1 MNRKPLLILLSII
14 VAGLAAGCI
23 LKYSRQSHARE
34 YSRQFF
40 AMDTVM
46 SFTAYGERG
55 EEAVEAAVQEVERL
69 DALLSTGIAE
79 SEVSRINAS
88 GAGDLSEDTEKILSE
103 GLAIWKQ
110 TGGLF
115 DVTIYPLMQ
124 LWGFPTGNYH
134 VPTEEELK
142 QTMSL
147 VDSSKVILD
156 GNHVTLGEKQ
166 KMDLGG
172 IAKGYTSNRI
182 MEIFQEY
189 GVTSAMVSLGGNVQ
203 TLGKKPDGTD
213 WQVGIQNPDNV
224 QGDLLGAVAVQD
236 QAVITSGGYERYFE
250 ENGQT
255 YKRFDTA
262 FWSKA
267 FYPLAI
273 LVMLLLSMPFAYQNA
288 RAGGMAIK
296 IFCGIMIGI
305 FYYALNNL
313 FAFMSALDSVPSII
327 SAILPSVMMT
337 LAAIIA
343 MWYVERR
350 S

>member
-1 MNRKPLLILLSII
+1 MPGNIQDSSLPW
-14 VAGLAAGCI
+14 
-23 LKYSRQSHARE
+23 
-34 YSRQFF
+34 
-40 AMDTVM
+40 DTVM

-88 GAGDLSEDTEKILSE
+88 GEGDLSEDTEKILSE

-134 VPTEEELK
+134 VPTKEELK

-236 QAVITSGGYERYFE
+236 QAVVTSGGYERYFE

-255 YKRFDTA
+255 YIHILDPRTGCPAESGLASVTIVSSNGMLADALSTSLYIMGLDEAEAYWRIYADEFDM
-262 FWSKA
+262 
-267 FYPLAI
+267 Y
-273 LVMLLLSMPFAYQNA
+273 
-288 RAGGMAIK
+288 
-296 IFCGIMIGI
+296 
-305 FYYALNNL
+305 
-313 FAFMSALDSVPSII
+313 
-327 SAILPSVMMT
+327 
-337 LAAIIA
+337 
-343 MWYVERR
+343 
-350 S
+350 

>member
-88 GAGDLSEDTEKILSE
+88 GEGDLSEDTEKILSE
-103 GLAIWKQ
+103 GLTIWKQ

-134 VPTEEELK
+134 VPTKEELK

-147 VDSSKVILD
+147 VDSSEVILD

-255 YKRFDTA
+255 YIHILDPRTGCPAESGLASVTIVSSNGMLADALSTSLYIMGLDEAEAYWRIYADEFDMILMTDDGTVYVTEGIRDRFRT
-262 FWSKA
+262 KGKMEVL
-267 FYPLAI
+267 YREEP
-273 LVMLLLSMPFAYQNA
+273 
-288 RAGGMAIK
+288 
-296 IFCGIMIGI
+296 
-305 FYYALNNL
+305 
-313 FAFMSALDSVPSII
+313 
-327 SAILPSVMMT
+327 
-337 LAAIIA
+337 
-343 MWYVERR
+343 
-350 S
+350 

>member
-34 YSRQFF
+34 YSRQLF

-88 GAGDLSEDTEKILSE
+88 GEGDLSEDTEKILSE
-103 GLAIWKQ
+103 GLTIWKQ

-134 VPTEEELK
+134 VPTKEKLK

-255 YKRFDTA
+255 YIHILDPRTGCPAESGLASVTIVSSNGMLADALSTSLYIMGLDEAEAYWRIYADEFDMILMTDDGTVYVTEGIRDRFRT
-262 FWSKA
+262 KGKMEVL
-267 FYPLAI
+267 YREEP
-273 LVMLLLSMPFAYQNA
+273 
-288 RAGGMAIK
+288 
-296 IFCGIMIGI
+296 
-305 FYYALNNL
+305 
-313 FAFMSALDSVPSII
+313 
-327 SAILPSVMMT
+327 
-337 LAAIIA
+337 
-343 MWYVERR
+343 
-350 S
+350 

>member
-88 GAGDLSEDTEKILSE
+88 GEGDLSEDTEKILSE
-103 GLAIWKQ
+103 GLTIWKQ

-255 YKRFDTA
+255 YIHILDPRTGCPAESGLASVTIVSSNGMLADALSTSLYIMGLDEAEAYWRIYADEFD
-262 FWSKA
+262 
-267 FYPLAI
+267 
-273 LVMLLLSMPFAYQNA
+273 LLPVTLPAMYL
-288 RAGGMAIK
+288 
-296 IFCGIMIGI
+296 MI
-305 FYYALNNL
+305 
-313 FAFMSALDSVPSII
+313 
-327 SAILPSVMMT
+327 
-337 LAAIIA
+337 
-343 MWYVERR
+343 
-350 S
+350 

>member
-88 GAGDLSEDTEKILSE
+88 GEGDLSEDTEKILSE

-147 VDSSKVILD
+147 VDSSEVILD

-236 QAVITSGGYERYFE
+236 QAVITSGGYGRYFE

-255 YKRFDTA
+255 YIHILDPRTGCPAESGLASVTIVSSNGMLADALSTSLYIMGLDEAEAYWRIYADEFDMILMTDDGTVYVTEGIRDRFRT
-262 FWSKA
+262 KGKMEVL
-267 FYPLAI
+267 YREEP
-273 LVMLLLSMPFAYQNA
+273 
-288 RAGGMAIK
+288 
-296 IFCGIMIGI
+296 
-305 FYYALNNL
+305 
-313 FAFMSALDSVPSII
+313 
-327 SAILPSVMMT
+327 
-337 LAAIIA
+337 
-343 MWYVERR
+343 
-350 S
+350 

>member
-1 MNRKPLLILLSII
+1 
-14 VAGLAAGCI
+14 
-23 LKYSRQSHARE
+23 
-34 YSRQFF
+34 
-40 AMDTVM
+40 M
-46 SFTAYGERG
+46 SLTAYGERG

-88 GAGDLSEDTEKILSE
+88 GEGDLSEDTKKILSE
-103 GLAIWKQ
+103 GLTIWKQ

-134 VPTEEELK
+134 VPTKEELK

-255 YKRFDTA
+255 YIHILDPRTGCPAESGLASVTIVSSNGMLADALSTSLYIMGPDEAEAYWRIYADEFDMIVMTDEGTVYVTEGILDRFRT
-262 FWSKA
+262 KGK
-267 FYPLAI
+267 
-273 LVMLLLSMPFAYQNA
+273 MELL
-288 RAGGMAIK
+288 
-296 IFCGIMIGI
+296 
-305 FYYALNNL
+305 
-313 FAFMSALDSVPSII
+313 
-327 SAILPSVMMT
+327 
-337 LAAIIA
+337 
-343 MWYVERR
+343 
-350 S
+350 

>member
-88 GAGDLSEDTEKILSE
+88 GEGDLSEDTEKILSE
-103 GLAIWKQ
+103 GLTIWKQ

-134 VPTEEELK
+134 VPTKEELK

-147 VDSSKVILD
+147 VDSSEVILD

-255 YKRFDTA
+255 YIHILDPRTGCPAESGLTSVTIVSSNGMLADALSTSLYIMGLDEAEAYWRIYADEFDMILMTDDGTVYVTEGIRDRFRT
-262 FWSKA
+262 KGKMEVL
-267 FYPLAI
+267 YREEP
-273 LVMLLLSMPFAYQNA
+273 
-288 RAGGMAIK
+288 
-296 IFCGIMIGI
+296 
-305 FYYALNNL
+305 
-313 FAFMSALDSVPSII
+313 
-327 SAILPSVMMT
+327 
-337 LAAIIA
+337 
-343 MWYVERR
+343 
-350 S
+350 

>member
-1 MNRKPLLILLSII
+1 MIRKPLLILLSII

-34 YSRQFF
+34 YSRQLF

-88 GAGDLSEDTEKILSE
+88 GEGDLSEDTEKILSE
-103 GLAIWKQ
+103 GLTIWKQ

-134 VPTEEELK
+134 VPTKEELK
-142 QTMSL
+142 QTTSL

-255 YKRFDTA
+255 YIHILDPRTGCPAESGLASVTIVSSNGMLADALSTSLYIMGLDEAEAYWRIYADEFDMILMTDDGTVYVTEGIRDRFRT
-262 FWSKA
+262 KGKMEVL
-267 FYPLAI
+267 YREEP
-273 LVMLLLSMPFAYQNA
+273 
-288 RAGGMAIK
+288 
-296 IFCGIMIGI
+296 
-305 FYYALNNL
+305 
-313 FAFMSALDSVPSII
+313 
-327 SAILPSVMMT
+327 
-337 LAAIIA
+337 
-343 MWYVERR
+343 
-350 S
+350 

>member
-1 MNRKPLLILLSII
+1 
-14 VAGLAAGCI
+14 
-23 LKYSRQSHARE
+23 
-34 YSRQFF
+34 
-40 AMDTVM
+40 M

-88 GAGDLSEDTEKILSE
+88 GEGDLSEDTEKILSE

-134 VPTEEELK
+134 VPTKEELK

-189 GVTSAMVSLGGNVQ
+189 GVTSAHGVPWRKCADA
-203 TLGKKPDGTD
+203 GKETG
-213 WQVGIQNPDNV
+213 W
-224 QGDLLGAVAVQD
+224 
-236 QAVITSGGYERYFE
+236 
-250 ENGQT
+250 NG
-255 YKRFDTA
+255 
-262 FWSKA
+262 
-267 FYPLAI
+267 LA
-273 LVMLLLSMPFAYQNA
+273 
-288 RAGGMAIK
+288 G
-296 IFCGIMIGI
+296 
-305 FYYALNNL
+305 
-313 FAFMSALDSVPSII
+313 
-327 SAILPSVMMT
+327 
-337 LAAIIA
+337 
-343 MWYVERR
+343 WYSE

>member
-88 GAGDLSEDTEKILSE
+88 GEGDLSEDTEKILSE
-103 GLAIWKQ
+103 GLTIWKQ

-134 VPTEEELK
+134 VPTKEELK

-255 YKRFDTA
+255 YIHILDPRTGCPAESGLASVTIVSSNGMLADALSTSLYIMGLDEAEAYWRIYADEFDM
-262 FWSKA
+262 
-267 FYPLAI
+267 I
-273 LVMLLLSMPFAYQNA
+273 LMTDDGTHFMEYLLL
-288 RAGGMAIK
+288 
-296 IFCGIMIGI
+296 
-305 FYYALNNL
+305 
-313 FAFMSALDSVPSII
+313 
-327 SAILPSVMMT
+327 
-337 LAAIIA
+337 
-343 MWYVERR
+343 
-350 S
+350 

>member
-14 VAGLAAGCI
+14 VAGLVAGCV

-34 YSRQFF
+34 YSKQFF

-88 GAGDLSEDTEKILSE
+88 GEGDLSEDTEKILSE

-147 VDSSKVILD
+147 VDSSEVILD

-255 YKRFDTA
+255 YIHILDPRTGCPAESGLASVTIVSSNGMLADALSTSLYIMGLDEAEAYWRIYADEFDMILMTDDGTVYVTEGIRDRFRT
-262 FWSKA
+262 KGKMEVL
-267 FYPLAI
+267 YREEP
-273 LVMLLLSMPFAYQNA
+273 
-288 RAGGMAIK
+288 
-296 IFCGIMIGI
+296 
-305 FYYALNNL
+305 
-313 FAFMSALDSVPSII
+313 
-327 SAILPSVMMT
+327 
-337 LAAIIA
+337 
-343 MWYVERR
+343 
-350 S
+350 

>member
-14 VAGLAAGCI
+14 VAGLAAGCV

-88 GAGDLSEDTEKILSE
+88 GEGDLSEDTEKILSE

-147 VDSSKVILD
+147 VDSSKVILA

-255 YKRFDTA
+255 YIHILDPRTGCPAESGLASVTIVSSNGMLADALSTSLYIMGLDEAEAYWRIYADEFDMILMTDDGTVYVTEGIRDRFRT
-262 FWSKA
+262 KGKMEVL
-267 FYPLAI
+267 YREEP
-273 LVMLLLSMPFAYQNA
+273 
-288 RAGGMAIK
+288 
-296 IFCGIMIGI
+296 
-305 FYYALNNL
+305 
-313 FAFMSALDSVPSII
+313 
-327 SAILPSVMMT
+327 
-337 LAAIIA
+337 
-343 MWYVERR
+343 
-350 S
+350 

>member
-1 MNRKPLLILLSII
+1 
-14 VAGLAAGCI
+14 
-23 LKYSRQSHARE
+23 
-34 YSRQFF
+34 
-40 AMDTVM
+40 M

-88 GAGDLSEDTEKILSE
+88 GEGDLSEDTEKILSE
-103 GLAIWKQ
+103 GLTIWKQ

-134 VPTEEELK
+134 VPTKEELK
-142 QTMSL
+142 QTTSL

-255 YKRFDTA
+255 YIHILDPRTGCPAESGLASVTIVSSNGMLADALSTSLYIMGLDEAEAYWRIYADEFDMILMTDDGTVYVTEGIRDRFRTKR
-262 FWSKA
+262 KMEVL
-267 FYPLAI
+267 YREEP
-273 LVMLLLSMPFAYQNA
+273 
-288 RAGGMAIK
+288 
-296 IFCGIMIGI
+296 
-305 FYYALNNL
+305 
-313 FAFMSALDSVPSII
+313 
-327 SAILPSVMMT
+327 
-337 LAAIIA
+337 
-343 MWYVERR
+343 
-350 S
+350 

>member
-88 GAGDLSEDTEKILSE
+88 GEGDLSEDTEKILSE
-103 GLAIWKQ
+103 GLTIWKQ

-134 VPTEEELK
+134 VPTKEELK

-156 GNHVTLGEKQ
+156 GNYVTLGEKQ

-255 YKRFDTA
+255 YIHILDPRTGCPA
-262 FWSKA
+262 ESG
-267 FYPLAI
+267 LASVTI
-273 LVMLLLSMPFAYQNA
+273 VSSNAMLGVALSTSRCGRGRDDAEA
-288 RAGGMAIK
+288 EGG
-296 IFCGIMIGI
+296 
-305 FYYALNNL
+305 L
-313 FAFMSALDSVPSII
+313 
-327 SAILPSVMMT
+327 
-337 LAAIIA
+337 
-343 MWYVERR
+343 
-350 S
+350 

>member
-88 GAGDLSEDTEKILSE
+88 GEGDLSEDTEKILSE

-134 VPTEEELK
+134 VPTKEELK

-147 VDSSKVILD
+147 VDSSEVILD

-255 YKRFDTA
+255 YIHILDPRTGCPAESGLASVTIVSSNGMLADALSTSLYIMGLDEAEAYWRIYADEFDMILMTDDGTVYVTEGIRDRFRT
-262 FWSKA
+262 KGKMEVL
-267 FYPLAI
+267 YREEP
-273 LVMLLLSMPFAYQNA
+273 
-288 RAGGMAIK
+288 
-296 IFCGIMIGI
+296 
-305 FYYALNNL
+305 
-313 FAFMSALDSVPSII
+313 
-327 SAILPSVMMT
+327 
-337 LAAIIA
+337 
-343 MWYVERR
+343 
-350 S
+350 

>member
-1 MNRKPLLILLSII
+1 
-14 VAGLAAGCI
+14 
-23 LKYSRQSHARE
+23 
-34 YSRQFF
+34 
-40 AMDTVM
+40 M

-69 DALLSTGIAE
+69 DALLSTGSVE

-88 GAGDLSEDTEKILSE
+88 GEGDLSEDTEKILSE
-103 GLAIWKQ
+103 GLTIWKQ

-134 VPTEEELK
+134 VPTKEELK

-147 VDSSKVILD
+147 VDSSEVILD

-255 YKRFDTA
+255 YIHILDPRTGCPAESGLTSVTIVSSNGMLADALSTSLYIMGLDEAEAYWRIYADEFDMILMTDDGTVYVTEGIRDRFRT
-262 FWSKA
+262 KGKMEVL
-267 FYPLAI
+267 YREEP
-273 LVMLLLSMPFAYQNA
+273 
-288 RAGGMAIK
+288 
-296 IFCGIMIGI
+296 
-305 FYYALNNL
+305 
-313 FAFMSALDSVPSII
+313 
-327 SAILPSVMMT
+327 
-337 LAAIIA
+337 
-343 MWYVERR
+343 
-350 S
+350 

>member
-1 MNRKPLLILLSII
+1 
-14 VAGLAAGCI
+14 
-23 LKYSRQSHARE
+23 
-34 YSRQFF
+34 
-40 AMDTVM
+40 M

-79 SEVSRINAS
+79 SEVSRINVS
-88 GAGDLSEDTEKILSE
+88 GEGDLSEDTEKILSE
-103 GLAIWKQ
+103 GLTIWKQ

-134 VPTEEELK
+134 VPTKEELK

-156 GNHVTLGEKQ
+156 GSYVTLGEKQ

-255 YKRFDTA
+255 YIHILDPRTGCPAESGLASVTIVSSNGMLADALSTSLYIMGLDEAEAYWRIYADEFDMILMTDDGTVYVTEGIRDRFRT
-262 FWSKA
+262 KGKMEVL
-267 FYPLAI
+267 YREEP
-273 LVMLLLSMPFAYQNA
+273 
-288 RAGGMAIK
+288 
-296 IFCGIMIGI
+296 
-305 FYYALNNL
+305 
-313 FAFMSALDSVPSII
+313 
-327 SAILPSVMMT
+327 
-337 LAAIIA
+337 
-343 MWYVERR
+343 
-350 S
+350 

>member
-34 YSRQFF
+34 YSKQLF

-69 DALLSTGIAE
+69 DALLSTGSAE

-88 GAGDLSEDTEKILSE
+88 GEGDLSEDTEKILSE
-103 GLAIWKQ
+103 GLTIWKQ

-147 VDSSKVILD
+147 VDSSEVILD

-172 IAKGYTSNRI
+172 IVKGYTSNRI

-255 YKRFDTA
+255 YIHILDPRTGCPAESGLTSVTIVSSNGMLADALSTSLYIMGLDEAEAYWRIHADEFDMILMTDDGTVYVTEGIRDRFRT
-262 FWSKA
+262 KGKMEVL
-267 FYPLAI
+267 YREEP
-273 LVMLLLSMPFAYQNA
+273 
-288 RAGGMAIK
+288 
-296 IFCGIMIGI
+296 
-305 FYYALNNL
+305 
-313 FAFMSALDSVPSII
+313 
-327 SAILPSVMMT
+327 
-337 LAAIIA
+337 
-343 MWYVERR
+343 
-350 S
+350 

>member
-34 YSRQFF
+34 YSRQLF

-46 SFTAYGERG
+46 SFTAYGNHG

-69 DALLSTGIAE
+69 DALLSTGSAE
-79 SEVSRINAS
+79 SEVSLINAS
-88 GAGDLSEDTEKILSE
+88 GEGDLSEDTEKILSE

-134 VPTEEELK
+134 VPTSEELE

-147 VDSSKVILD
+147 VDSSEVVLD
-156 GNHVTLGEKQ
+156 GNHVVLGENQ

-182 MEIFQEY
+182 MEIFREY

-255 YKRFDTA
+255 YIHILDPRTGYPAESGLTSVTIVSSNGMLADALSTSLYIMGLDEAAAYWRTYADEFDMILMADDGTVYVTEGIRDRFRT
-262 FWSKA
+262 KGKLEVL
-267 FYPLAI
+267 YREEP
-273 LVMLLLSMPFAYQNA
+273 
-288 RAGGMAIK
+288 
-296 IFCGIMIGI
+296 
-305 FYYALNNL
+305 
-313 FAFMSALDSVPSII
+313 
-327 SAILPSVMMT
+327 
-337 LAAIIA
+337 
-343 MWYVERR
+343 
-350 S
+350 

>member
-1 MNRKPLLILLSII
+1 MP
-14 VAGLAAGCI
+14 
-23 LKYSRQSHARE
+23 RE

-88 GAGDLSEDTEKILSE
+88 GEGDLSEDTEKILSE

-255 YKRFDTA
+255 YIHILDPRTGCPA
-262 FWSKA
+262 ESG
-267 FYPLAI
+267 LASVTI
-273 LVMLLLSMPFAYQNA
+273 VRRTVCWQMRCQHLCTLWDWMKQRRTGESM
-288 RAGGMAIK
+288 RM
-296 IFCGIMIGI
+296 
-305 FYYALNNL
+305 NL
-313 FAFMSALDSVPSII
+313 I
-327 SAILPSVMMT
+327 
-337 LAAIIA
+337 
-343 MWYVERR
+343 
-350 S
+350 

>member
-34 YSRQFF
+34 YSRQLF

-79 SEVSRINAS
+79 SEVSRINVS
-88 GAGDLSEDTEKILSE
+88 GEGDLSEDTEKILSE
-103 GLAIWKQ
+103 GLTIWKQ

-134 VPTEEELK
+134 VPTKEELK
-142 QTMSL
+142 QTTSL

-255 YKRFDTA
+255 YIHILDPRTGCPAESGLASVTIVSSNGMLADALSTSLYIMGLDEAEAYWRIYADEFDMILMTDDGTVYVTEGIRDRFRT
-262 FWSKA
+262 KGKMEVL
-267 FYPLAI
+267 YREEP
-273 LVMLLLSMPFAYQNA
+273 
-288 RAGGMAIK
+288 
-296 IFCGIMIGI
+296 
-305 FYYALNNL
+305 
-313 FAFMSALDSVPSII
+313 
-327 SAILPSVMMT
+327 
-337 LAAIIA
+337 
-343 MWYVERR
+343 
-350 S
+350 